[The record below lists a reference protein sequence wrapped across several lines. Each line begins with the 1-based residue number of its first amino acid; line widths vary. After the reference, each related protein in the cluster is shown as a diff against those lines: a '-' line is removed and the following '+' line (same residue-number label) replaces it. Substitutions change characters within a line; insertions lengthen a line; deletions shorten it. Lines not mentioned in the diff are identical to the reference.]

1 MGGIFIAADRGYTQA
16 QGHDERDRHGA
27 GGDATGIKGN
37 GKEILWHK
45 EREGENHDIKA
56 HQHPLQGNPKE
67 DAQQEITRK
76 APTPIA
82 TAPTRTALG
91 TLGTCSAR
99 TCRSGSDT
107 VTITP
112 IKS

>member
-1 MGGIFIAADRGYTQA
+1 MGSIFIAADRGYTQA

-45 EREGENHDIKA
+45 KREGENHDIKA

-67 DAQQEITRK
+67 DAQQGNHQEGPDTNRH
-76 APTPIA
+76 
-82 TAPTRTALG
+82 
-91 TLGTCSAR
+91 SAHQTGVGDAGHLLR
-99 TCRSGSDT
+99 QNLQVRL
-107 VTITP
+107 
-112 IKS
+112 